1 MSAIA
6 RFVATEPA
14 VVPGAG
20 DLGETAGPGL
30 VVGRPTARGL
40 VEVGLPGRAPE
51 GPLDGETT
59 AAKVVPAVPA
69 DAIRVDVR
77 TALMRSVANS
87 ANYAI
92 GTTVGVWVPDR
103 GA

>member
-30 VVGRPTARGL
+30 VCRPAPRGCG
-40 VEVGLPGRAPE
+40 EVGLPRAPE

-69 DAIRVDVR
+69 AAIRVDVR

-92 GTTVGVWVPDR
+92 STTVRVWVPDR

>member
-14 VVPGAG
+14 VAPGAG

-30 VVGRPTARGL
+30 VVGRPAPRG
-40 VEVGLPGRAPE
+40 VGEVGLPRAPE

-69 DAIRVDVR
+69 AAIRVDVR

-92 GTTVGVWVPDR
+92 STTVRVWVPDR